1 MFFKTTK
8 TLLLQGFLRAW
19 RNDGKMLH
27 ICNMFFANKVFVG
40 KSLSLQ
46 GVRGFLFAEGF
57 EFSDVLLFA
66 FDFVLPDL
74 AVESVLDGE
83 GVFAGLAF
91 RTRNESACRDERQ
104 NTAVSRKVAFGRIYG
119 NRDVVGGDD
128 VVIGGVDTV
137 YGDEGRLAGGAYAD
151 VVDGRRVV
159 VFCGQR
165 GRGSGA
171 VQLKADFVVAEA
183 GLFDLNFFVG
193 VQNDFVAGAGIFDLD
208 RV

>member
-1 MFFKTTK
+1 
-8 TLLLQGFLRAW
+8 
-19 RNDGKMLH
+19 MLH
-27 ICNMFFANKVFVG
+27 ICNMFFADKVFVG

-46 GVRGFLFAEGF
+46 GVRGFLFAERF

-83 GVFAGLAF
+83 GVFAGFASCA
-91 RTRNESACRDERQ
+91 RNKTACGDERQ
-104 NTAVSRKVAFGRIYG
+104 NAAVSRKIAFGRIDG
-119 NRDVVGGDD
+119 DSNVVGGDD
-128 VVIGGVDTV
+128 VVIRRVDAV
-137 YGDEGRLAGGAYAD
+137 YGDEGRVVGGAYAD

-159 VFCGQR
+159 VLCGQR

-171 VQLKADFVVAEA
+171 VQLKADFVVAET

-193 VQNDFVAGAGIFDLD
+193 VQNDFVAGSRIFDLD